1 MKRLLLG
8 VGNRVSGDDGA
19 GPAVAERL
27 GVDNRWHSID
37 CGLALENASGIVAR
51 ERPDLLVIVDAA
63 RMGLPAGSIRRL
75 PIDGTDQMLASTH
88 GLPLAF
94 VIERLASSVV
104 GEIVFIGI
112 EPRDLALGDGLSP
125 PVAAAVD
132 GLVETLRRGEVD
144 RIPRLESAEAG

>member
-27 GVDNRWHSID
+27 GNDDGWHSID

-75 PIDGTDQMLASTH
+75 PINGTDRMLASTH

-94 VIERLASSVV
+94 VIERLAASVV
-104 GEIVFIGI
+104 GEIAFIGI

-125 PVAAAVD
+125 PVSAAVD
-132 GLVETLRRGEVD
+132 RLVETLRRGE
-144 RIPRLESAEAG
+144 IERLERTESG